1 MSKKLSVNGLKWVE
15 VISQFNKDFLKSYN
29 EESDEGYFLK
39 FMFNILKIYM
49 TSLTMIYLFYL
60 KK

>member
-15 VISQFNKDFLKSYN
+15 VISQFNKDFIKSYN

-49 TSLTMIYLFYL
+49 TSQ
-60 KK
+60 